1 MTRLSRETEEPV
13 TDSYKTQQEIEMQYL
28 ASVSTS
34 LLQQI
39 SRTALKIDKMMKAG
53 RVDNVCKAILPNG

>member
-13 TDSYKTQQEIEMQYL
+13 TDSYTTRQEIGMQYL

-34 LLQQI
+34 LLQEI

-53 RVDNVCKAILPNG
+53 RMDNVCKAILPNG

>member
-13 TDSYKTQQEIEMQYL
+13 TDSYTTRQEIEMQYL

-34 LLQQI
+34 LLQEI

-53 RVDNVCKAILPNG
+53 RMDNVCKAILPNG

>member
-1 MTRLSRETEEPV
+1 VTRLSRETEEPV
-13 TDSYKTQQEIEMQYL
+13 TDSYTTRQEIEMQYL

-34 LLQQI
+34 LLQEI

-53 RVDNVCKAILPNG
+53 RMDNVCKAILPNG

>member
-1 MTRLSRETEEPV
+1 
-13 TDSYKTQQEIEMQYL
+13 MQYL

-34 LLQQI
+34 LLQEI

-53 RVDNVCKAILPNG
+53 RMDNVCKAVLPNV